1 LELDVGGLD
10 FRLVC
15 VYFVLP
21 FDDDDDDDGG
31 AVSFCWTWVGI
42 NKSMDII
49 VSIPVNA

>member
-1 LELDVGGLD
+1 MWIGLD

-31 AVSFCWTWVGI
+31 LILLDMGW
-42 NKSMDII
+42 N
-49 VSIPVNA
+49 